1 MFLSGFGELAFQPQ
15 RGSCKLWRGLS
26 SSDHNP
32 GGPRSAPS
40 PGRPRCAL
48 CAPHLVCR
56 HRKVWMGKGIPRPL
70 SCSWPSELFLFT
82 MMVAPGSPTAGLSAG
97 SSLAA
102 APASSSLCSPQL
114 SSPPSPRQ
122 SRLSPPWSPVPL
134 PFPRPSSSVEHG
146 CRRRGGLEEPRSE
159 EGGAR
164 RSSPPRRPRARSL
177 LSAPPTVDSG
187 PRRTHGRE
195 TSAGVRLSRLG
206 MAKRVQTPHRTQVP
220 YVASLAP
227 RFRLPP
233 FGTAP

>member
-1 MFLSGFGELAFQPQ
+1 MGSLRYSNSLEPLRELETVRIKLVKDFIDEPMLAAKFP
-15 RGSCKLWRGLS
+15 LWRGLS

-122 SRLSPPWSPVPL
+122 SRLSPP
-134 PFPRPSSSVEHG
+134 
-146 CRRRGGLEEPRSE
+146 
-159 EGGAR
+159 
-164 RSSPPRRPRARSL
+164 
-177 LSAPPTVDSG
+177 
-187 PRRTHGRE
+187 
-195 TSAGVRLSRLG
+195 
-206 MAKRVQTPHRTQVP
+206 
-220 YVASLAP
+220 
-227 RFRLPP
+227 
-233 FGTAP
+233 